1 MKKPQSIWNSS
12 LGTHWVH
19 GAHVK
24 LCCTVFSSIY
34 AWLAGQFMHRPCLK
48 VSQFVVRLSLHW
60 SAGQSNWTACMTRCV
75 DSHAAC
81 MTCMKFLAP
90 KAKEGQRFKVQSP
103 LLFHVSALFCHAR
116 GCASFWVWF
125 FSIGE
130 KQQARP
136 HGRATGSAE
145 QGPQFG
151 GAPNTRSAAY

>member
-81 MTCMKFLAP
+81 MTCMKFLTP

-103 LLFHVSALFCHAR
+103 LRFHVSALFSCSVMLVDVQVFLSLIFLHWWKTEDAKPSRCWGACRPPNNDDGGHA
-116 GCASFWVWF
+116 CF
-125 FSIGE
+125 
-130 KQQARP
+130 
-136 HGRATGSAE
+136 
-145 QGPQFG
+145 
-151 GAPNTRSAAY
+151 